1 VKRMARRWSQ
11 LEKRAYAA
19 AKKVF
24 PSHWSFLLGE
34 IAMFSFFVLVG
45 TGLYLTFFYQ
55 ADAASVRYDG
65 AYAPLRG
72 VDVSVAFHSVLDI
85 TFERPFGRVIRQT
98 HHWAALVF
106 IAAVVIHAAR
116 VFFTGAF
123 RRPRRLNWTV
133 GVTLMGLSMV
143 TGFFGFVLPHDLLGG
158 TSARVGHAFAVSIP
172 WIGPGVAEMLYGGP
186 FGNPDMLRR
195 LWQLHVLVL
204 PITIGTLL
212 LVHLALVWLQTHTQF
227 RGGNASDEVVTGATA
242 LPGYLLKTVGL
253 AALVAGVLL
262 AAGSLIEIAPLW
274 VNGPFDPTAAT
285 VPAQPDWYLAWVEGA
300 LRILPSVDLTVWGRE
315 IPGPFLVGVAF
326 PVTLFALLYA
336 WPFLEERAV
345 GDRGGHHLLD
355 RPAERPVRTAFG
367 VAILAVLTVLM
378 AAASHDQQ
386 AAALQ
391 VPVDRMTGAYR
402 VAVALVPG
410 AAAVAAY
417 HISRAR
423 LRDERV
429 LGEPAH
435 PAAGTAV
442 DDEQVSSQ

>member
-65 AYAPLRG
+65 AYAPLHG

-123 RRPRRLNWTV
+123 RRPRRFNWTV

-158 TSARVGHAFAVSIP
+158 TSARIGHAFAVSIP

-204 PITIGTLL
+204 PD
-212 LVHLALVWLQTHTQF
+212 HD
-227 RGGNASDEVVTGATA
+227 RNPASRA
-242 LPGYLLKTVGL
+242 PG
-253 AALVAGVLL
+253 AGV
-262 AAGSLIEIAPLW
+262 AADPHPVPGRQRKRRGRHRCHRPPRLFAQDRRTGSAGGGSSPCGRFAHRDRPLW
-274 VNGPFDPTAAT
+274 INGPFDPTAAT

-300 LRILPSVDLTVWGRE
+300 LRILPAAISPCGDGRS
-315 IPGPFLVGVAF
+315 PVPSLVGVAF
-326 PVTLFALLYA
+326 PVALFAILYA

-345 GDRGGHHLLD
+345 GDRGGHHCSTGPRSD
-355 RPAERPVRTAFG
+355 RC
-367 VAILAVLTVLM
+367 
-378 AAASHDQQ
+378 
-386 AAALQ
+386 
-391 VPVDRMTGAYR
+391 
-402 VAVALVPG
+402 
-410 AAAVAAY
+410 
-417 HISRAR
+417 
-423 LRDERV
+423 
-429 LGEPAH
+429 EP
-435 PAAGTAV
+435 PS
-442 DDEQVSSQ
+442 VSPSWRF